1 MGELTGT
8 WRGEFYQVGADAM
21 LEGQL
26 TLDIKEDS
34 TYQLVAK
41 RSGRGSVAESGTVT
55 IRGRNA
61 LKERQGV
68 LDTSV
73 ALQGHG
79 PRHDRPH
86 VRSAHQALRRAGAS

>member
-8 WRGEFYQVGADAM
+8 WRGVFYQVGADAM

-41 RSGRGSVAESGTVT
+41 RSGRGDPSP
-55 IRGRNA
+55 N
-61 LKERQGV
+61 
-68 LDTSV
+68 
-73 ALQGHG
+73 
-79 PRHDRPH
+79 
-86 VRSAHQALRRAGAS
+86 RAR